1 MKTLFSKAFEMLLNL
16 GRALKP
22 RDLQKEVEE
31 VRELVRQ
38 EQAKADKNMAKLN
51 EVRQWAID
59 SNLL

>member
-1 MKTLFSKAFEMLLNL
+1 MLLNL